1 VAKLNS
7 DSVACINFFEYP
19 RLIRRLL
26 SQHTY
31 RQATGKASFVS
42 SYMQTRLMV
51 NTSVA
56 KAMKVLRN
64 LRCLQI
70 EVGIVQSLC
79 RNDCHQVILLG
90 QVLEIVE

>member
-1 VAKLNS
+1 MKN
-7 DSVACINFFEYP
+7 IFFP
-19 RLIRRLL
+19 QRILVVPWDDLL
-26 SQHTY
+26 
-31 RQATGKASFVS
+31 ALFK
-42 SYMQTRLMV
+42 
-51 NTSVA
+51 NITSVA
-56 KAMKVLRN
+56 KAMKVLRK

>member
-1 VAKLNS
+1 MTNTGTLATTFLMKGAK
-7 DSVACINFFEYP
+7 
-19 RLIRRLL
+19 
-26 SQHTY
+26 
-31 RQATGKASFVS
+31 
-42 SYMQTRLMV
+42 
-51 NTSVA
+51 TSVA
-56 KAMKVLRN
+56 KAMKVLRK